1 MSRYHAA
8 IAMVVAGLLG
18 ASAAQAT
25 APVAKAKPPVAKVSL
40 SKARAIALK
49 VVPGKIVK
57 KEYGKEDGGWRYS
70 FDIKQKGNVQEVGVD
85 AMTGKIVENKSE
97 GTASHK

>member
-1 MSRYHAA
+1 MSRYHSAVGIIAA
-8 IAMVVAGLLG
+8 TLLG

-25 APVAKAKPPVAKVSL
+25 APVAKAKPAVAKVSL

-49 VVPGKIVK
+49 AAPGKIVK

-97 GTASHK
+97 GKASHK